1 MHVEVIELAR
11 IIGYKTGQCPTY
23 NRATTRKQEHSLQKG
38 LDKLRSAITTKWASY
53 KKPPKDLPRGIRKIQ
68 EDNDYGTCLEVT
80 LENGQPHFK
89 EITDEIEQQRRRVGK
104 NLMFSNKTAAD
115 TGYLIDTYKSRN
127 TIDGDFRVL
136 KDETLIRFRPIRHW
150 TDTKISTH
158 AFCCVVGFTLMRVMQ
173 WRPSTTGY
181 KMSSKLLQDELS
193 DIKEVIMVY
202 NSTNAKRKITERSAV
217 QEKLWTAFRLEEIEM
232 QLLLH

>member
-68 EDNDYGTCLEVT
+68 EDNDYGTRLEVT

-104 NLMFSNKTAAD
+104 NLMFLKQNSCRY
-115 TGYLIDTYKSRN
+115 GYLIDTYKSRN
-127 TIDGDFRVL
+127 TIDGDFR
-136 KDETLIRFRPIRHW
+136 RAQGR
-150 TDTKISTH
+150 
-158 AFCCVVGFTLMRVMQ
+158 
-173 WRPSTTGY
+173 
-181 KMSSKLLQDELS
+181 
-193 DIKEVIMVY
+193 
-202 NSTNAKRKITERSAV
+202 NAYQVSPYSP
-217 QEKLWTAFRLEEIEM
+217 LD
-232 QLLLH
+232 